1 MMHIVSGI
9 SFFLFAGGVPVELD
23 QRTTHHA
30 IATSTVS
37 EYSFIPITPQKFFDD
52 SAQTEHHIISYPT
65 QSSFIS
71 NLSNSVTAPSL
82 ILAHNQIHSA
92 KSGMT
97 KETAEGLYVVGRHEW
112 ILLGTSKEYFSAYVD
127 QGSKNSRIGVS
138 ELVEFERE
146 GKDWVKF
153 ILQGKE
159 YKHAISEWVKDIKK
173 SDKSLPAIK
182 LRTKL
187 GDINEEIEYVL
198 INGGNGIVLGEN
210 FLRDL
215 AVQNTQYDYI
225 QGRVKQ

>member
-1 MMHIVSGI
+1 MAQSRVSHH
-9 SFFLFAGGVPVELD
+9 SFVPITKQLQNEFEKQASAYLPLSSAQHLLPSDSFLAIDFSSLTLAH
-23 QRTTHHA
+23 RKTHS
-30 IATSTVS
+30 ATS
-37 EYSFIPITPQKFFDD
+37 
-52 SAQTEHHIISYPT
+52 AIS
-65 QSSFIS
+65 
-71 NLSNSVTAPSL
+71 
-82 ILAHNQIHSA
+82 
-92 KSGMT
+92 
-97 KETAEGLYVVGRHEW
+97 KETPEGLYVVGRHEW

-159 YKHAISEWVKDIKK
+159 YKHAISEWVKDSKK
-173 SDKSLPAIK
+173 SDKPLPAIK
-182 LRTKL
+182 LLTKL
-187 GDINEEIEYVL
+187 SDINEEIEYVL